1 MLEINVRK
9 DKFRMKLQIDE
20 KVQQY
25 HECTQMKWNTNEDND
40 ISIHGAILNSLT
52 ILEEVQ
58 AGGRKLVSKSP
69 EVS

>member
-52 ILEEVQ
+52 ILGEIQ
-58 AGGRKLVSKSP
+58 AGGRKLVSKSS